1 LHTSFHLRNSYHRVL
16 FCGSQVDNLEYASEN
31 TVLFMRLSVIVTD
44 LSLLYAT
51 WLYLTSITIPAKTLA
66 KVFTLVAFNA
76 GLLLVDHIHFQ
87 YNGVL
92 MGVLVLCLYC
102 ASAERYLLLAAAF
115 STLVLM
121 KHLFV
126 PLAPI
131 FAAFLIQ
138 RHCFVKNSVAARNDG
153 EGKFVKVFSV
163 VRILQLVAVALT
175 ALVMAFGPFL
185 LQHNGTQQLQQIM
198 TRLFPFGRGLVHAY
212 WAPNVWALYCAAD
225 KMLSAVIRKINVAAL
240 NALLRSTGTSA
251 MLNNSASGIVGDFAF
266 AVLPAVTAPICLF
279 LLFGSLVPA
288 VIAVYRR
295 PTTQTL
301 LVCLVYASLSSFMFG
316 YHVHEKAIII
326 PLVLQTFTLVYAE
339 PADEVSYEMPRVH
352 SAAESGHIEA
362 SKGVEYVAGV
372 TGVRGEGVND
382 SEGTTQRGGLRSR
395 KGAKAGAED
404 AVAADKS
411 ASRSGSR
418 SGSRSKKHP
427 AGAVVGESS
436 PPASP
441 TSAPPATATAGT
453 GAAVSRSSVRTAQ
466 DVFLNK
472 ALLGLLAIAGVAGL
486 FPLFFTLREVFT
498 KSK

>member
-1 LHTSFHLRNSYHRVL
+1 
-16 FCGSQVDNLEYASEN
+16 
-31 TVLFMRLSVIVTD
+31 MRLSVIVTD
-44 LSLLYAT
+44 LAVLYAT
-51 WLYLTSITIPAKTLA
+51 WLYLTSITISARTHA
-66 KVFTLVAFNA
+66 QVFTLVAFNA

-92 MGVLVLCLYC
+92 MGVLVVCLYC
-102 ASAERYLLLAAAF
+102 ASVERNLLLAAAF

-138 RHCFVKNSVAARNDG
+138 RHCFVSKGVAARNGG
-153 EGKFVKVFSV
+153 EGNAVKVFSV
-163 VRILQLVAVALT
+163 VRFLQLTAVALT

-185 LQHNGTQQLQQIM
+185 LQHNGTQQLQQIL

-225 KMLSAVIRKINVAAL
+225 KMLSAVVRKINVPAL
-240 NALLRSTGTSA
+240 GALLRSTGTSA

-266 AVLPAVTAPICLF
+266 AVLPSVTAPICLF

-339 PADEVSYEMPRVH
+339 PVDEVSYEGPRVH
-352 SAAESGHIEA
+352 SAAESGHTVA
-362 SKGVEYVAGV
+362 SKGAEENAGV
-372 TGVRGEGVND
+372 TGVRDEGVND
-382 SEGTTQRGGLRSR
+382 SEGPTQRSGLRSR
-395 KGAKAGAED
+395 RSGKAGAED
-404 AVAADKS
+404 AVAGDKS
-411 ASRSGSR
+411 ASR

-436 PPASP
+436 APTSP
-441 TSAPPATATAGT
+441 TTTPLPAARAST
-453 GAAVSRSSVRTAQ
+453 AAVSRKHVRTAQ

-498 KSK
+498 KGEYFETLHACACIYLFGACTFPLAMCALLCLSSGLTLVG

>member
-153 EGKFVKVFSV
+153 EGNFVKVFSV
-163 VRILQLVAVALT
+163 VRFLQLAAVALA
-175 ALVMAFGPFL
+175 ALVLAFGPFL

-225 KMLSAVIRKINVAAL
+225 KMLSAVIRKINVPVL
-240 NALLRSTGTSA
+240 NALLRSTDTAA

-266 AVLPAVTAPICLF
+266 AVLPSVTAPVCLF

-326 PLVLQTFTLVYAE
+326 PLLLQTFTLVYADSAE
-339 PADEVSYEMPRVH
+339 EVNYEVSRVH
-352 SAAESGHIEA
+352 SAGESGHTGA
-362 SKGVEYVAGV
+362 SKEV
-372 TGVRGEGVND
+372 GEVMGD
-382 SEGTTQRGGLRSR
+382 TKMQGGGGEEPALRGGLRSR

-418 SGSRSKKHP
+418 SKKHP
-427 AGAVVGESS
+427 TGAVVGESS
-436 PPASP
+436 PPTSP
-441 TSAPPATATAGT
+441 TSAPPAAATASI
-453 GAAVSRSSVRTAQ
+453 AAVASRAHVRTAQ

-498 KSK
+498 KGE

>member
-1 LHTSFHLRNSYHRVL
+1 LHTSFHLRNSYHRIL
-16 FCGSQVDNLEYASEN
+16 LCGLQVENLEYASEN

-44 LSLLYAT
+44 FALLYAT
-51 WLYLTSITIPAKTLA
+51 WLHLTSITIPAKTHA
-66 KVFTLVAFNA
+66 IVFTLVAFNA

-102 ASAERYLLLAAAF
+102 SSAERYLLLAAAF

-153 EGKFVKVFSV
+153 EGNAVKVFSV
-163 VRILQLVAVALT
+163 VRFLQLTAVALT

-198 TRLFPFGRGLVHAY
+198 ARLFPFGRGLVHAY

-240 NALLRSTGTSA
+240 NALLRSTDTAA

-266 AVLPAVTAPICLF
+266 AVLPSVTAPMCLF

-326 PLVLQTFTLVYAE
+326 PLVLQTFTLVYADR
-339 PADEVSYEMPRVH
+339 AGEVNYEVPHVH
-352 SAAESGHIEA
+352 SEAESGHAEV
-362 SKGVEYVAGV
+362 SKEVGEV
-372 TGVRGEGVND
+372 TGDAEVRGEGVND
-382 SEGTTQRGGLRSR
+382 GEEPALRGGLRSR
-395 KGAKAGAED
+395 KVAKVGAGD

-411 ASRSGSR
+411 ASR

-436 PPASP
+436 APTSP
-441 TSAPPATATAGT
+441 TAAPLAAPTT
-453 GAAVSRSSVRTAQ
+453 GAAAISRARVRTAQ

-498 KSK
+498 KGE

>member
-1 LHTSFHLRNSYHRVL
+1 
-16 FCGSQVDNLEYASEN
+16 
-31 TVLFMRLSVIVTD
+31 MRLSVIVTD
-44 LSLLYAT
+44 LALLYAT
-51 WLYLTSITIPAKTLA
+51 WLYLTSITISARTHA
-66 KVFTLVAFNA
+66 QVFTLVAFNA

-87 YNGVL
+87 YNGLL

-102 ASAERYLLLAAAF
+102 ASAECYLLLAAAF

-138 RHCFVKNSVAARNDG
+138 RHCFVSRCVAARSGG
-153 EGKFVKVFSV
+153 EGKVIKVFSV
-163 VRILQLVAVALT
+163 VRFLQLAAVALA
-175 ALVMAFGPFL
+175 ALVLAFGPFL

-212 WAPNVWALYCAAD
+212 WAPNVWALYCATD

-266 AVLPAVTAPICLF
+266 AVLPSVTAPICLL

-288 VIAVYRR
+288 VIATYRR

-326 PLVLQTFTLVYAE
+326 PLLLQTFTLVYAE
-339 PADEVSYEMPRVH
+339 PADEVSYEVPRVH
-352 SAAESGHIEA
+352 SAGERGHAEA
-362 SKGVEYVAGV
+362 SKEVGEV
-372 TGVRGEGVND
+372 TGDAEVRGEGVND
-382 SEGTTQRGGLRSR
+382 GKEPALRGGLRSR

-418 SGSRSKKHP
+418 SKKHP

-436 PPASP
+436 PPTSP

-453 GAAVSRSSVRTAQ
+453 GPAVSRASVRTAQ

>member
-1 LHTSFHLRNSYHRVL
+1 LHTSFHLRNSYHRL
-16 FCGSQVDNLEYASEN
+16 SFCGLQVENLEYASEN

-44 LSLLYAT
+44 FALLYAT
-51 WLYLTSITIPAKTLA
+51 WLYLTSITIPAKTHA

-92 MGVLVLCLYC
+92 TGVLVLCLYC
-102 ASAERYLLLAAAF
+102 ATAEHYLLLAAAF

-131 FAAFLIQ
+131 VAAFLIQ
-138 RHCFVKNSVAARNDG
+138 RHCFVSKGAAAHNGG
-153 EGKFVKVFSV
+153 EGNAVKVFSV
-163 VRILQLVAVALT
+163 VKFLQLAAVALI
-175 ALVMAFGPFL
+175 AVVLAFGPFL
-185 LQHNGTQQLQQIM
+185 LQHNGTQQLQQIL

-225 KMLSAVIRKINVAAL
+225 KMLSAVVRKINVPAL
-240 NALLRSTGTSA
+240 GALLRSTGTSA

-266 AVLPAVTAPICLF
+266 AVLPSVTAPICLF

-339 PADEVSYEMPRVH
+339 PADEVSYEVPRVH

-362 SKGVEYVAGV
+362 SKGVEDVAGV
-372 TGVRGEGVND
+372 TGVRDEGVND
-382 SEGTTQRGGLRSR
+382 SVGPTPRGELRSR
-395 KGAKAGAED
+395 RSGKAGAED
-404 AVAADKS
+404 AVAADRS
-411 ASRSGSR
+411 ASRSD
-418 SGSRSKKHP
+418 SRSKKHP

-436 PPASP
+436 PPTSP

-453 GAAVSRSSVRTAQ
+453 GAAVSRASVRTAQ